1 MRLLLSRPLFAT
13 LIMSLLSPS
22 LAFLATPSLR
32 LPMQARATAALRTTA
47 TPRRFRAA
55 TLRTPAVMMSTKEA
69 SPSLERFNA
78 LREKLATSN
87 LDAFLVLSGDA
98 HNSEM
103 PAASDKRLK
112 AISGFSGSAG
122 SALIA
127 AEGVDLALE
136 DAPGGGLVVTDGR
149 YTIQAAQELD
159 SSAWGIRITGTGA
172 PSMPG
177 YVASA
182 LGTGS
187 KRVGVDA
194 ATLPLQALSDLEKAL
209 GDHKLIPIPTSEN
222 PLDVVWEGRP
232 APPMAPAYV
241 HAEEYAGSSVA
252 DKVGTLRKDMEDAG
266 AGAYVASDL
275 MEVCWL
281 LNIRGA
287 DVDNTPVCMS
297 FAVVTRD
304 EVRLYV
310 ERSKVEG
317 GEVEA
322 HLAASGVTV
331 HDYHDVYG
339 DVKTLA
345 GEGLKFW
352 LDPGT
357 SSVATKQAAGDA
369 ALVKASPI
377 AVPKARK
384 NTKEMEGMQKA
395 HVRDGAAMAR
405 TLSWLEAAV
414 EGGEEVWELDLCAK
428 TESLR
433 AQDPKFKMLSFD
445 TISAS
450 GPNGAITHYRACE
463 ESNRRLCPEELFLM
477 DSGAQYLDGTT
488 DVTRTMSFMKDPP
501 REHIESCTAVLKGH
515 ILLASASFP
524 PGTTGY
530 QLDVLARAPL
540 WKLGMDYA
548 HGTGHG
554 VGASLGV
561 HEGPFSISPR
571 PGNMTPLEEGMISS
585 IEPGYYVADQYG
597 IRIENLVRVVEEEF
611 PGKMHKKVLR
621 FEPLTLIPWQ
631 RRLIDVSMLNNEE
644 IDYINNYHSRV
655 WDEVSPLLQ
664 GEGDEKALAWLKA
677 NTAPLAA

>member
-1 MRLLLSRPLFAT
+1 M
-13 LIMSLLSPS
+13 
-22 LAFLATPSLR
+22 
-32 LPMQARATAALRTTA
+32 
-47 TPRRFRAA
+47 
-55 TLRTPAVMMSTKEA
+55 PAVSMSTKAA
-69 SPSLERFNA
+69 SPSLERYKS
-78 LREKLATSN
+78 LREKLASAD

-103 PAASDKRLK
+103 PSARDKRLK

-136 DAPGGGLVVTDGR
+136 DAQGGLVVTDGR

-172 PSMPG
+172 PTMSG
-177 YVASA
+177 YVATA
-182 LGTGS
+182 LGGGS

-194 ATLPLQALSDLEKAL
+194 STLPIQSLDDLQKAL
-209 GDHKLIPIPTSEN
+209 GDHKLVPIPTADN
-222 PLDVVWEGRP
+222 PLDEVWEGRP
-232 APPMAPAYV
+232 NPPTAPAYV
-241 HAEEYAGSSVA
+241 HPVEYAG
-252 DKVGTLRKDMEDAG
+252 VGVTEKIATLRKQLNDAG
-266 AGAYVASDL
+266 ASAYVASDL

-297 FAVVTRD
+297 FAVVT
-304 EVRLYV
+304 EEQVRLYIDTA
-310 ERSKVEG
+310 KVSSE
-317 GEVEA
+317 EVDG
-322 HLAASGVTV
+322 HLKASGVTV
-331 HDYHDVYG
+331 HDYHEVYA
-339 DVKTLA
+339 DVKELA
-345 GEGLKFW
+345 ADGVKFW

-357 SSVATKQAAGDA
+357 TSVAIKQAAGEGA
-369 ALVKASPI
+369 VVKASPV

-384 NTKEMEGMQKA
+384 NDKEMQGMQEA

-414 EGGEEVWELDLCAK
+414 EGGEDISELDLCAK

-450 GPNGAITHYRACE
+450 GPNGAITHYRVTE
-463 ESNRRLCPEELFLM
+463 ETNRKLCPDELFLM
-477 DSGAQYLDGTT
+477 DSGAQYTDGTT
-488 DVTRTMSFMKDPP
+488 DVTRTMSFMKSPP
-501 REHIESCTAVLKGH
+501 AEHIASCTAVLKGH

-571 PGNMTPLEEGMISS
+571 PGNMTPLEEGMVSS

-611 PGKMHKKVLR
+611 PGKMHQKVLS
-621 FEPLTLIPWQ
+621 FQPLTLIPWQ
-631 RRLIDVSMLNNEE
+631 KRLIDATMLNNEE
-644 IDYINNYHSRV
+644 IDYINAYHQRV

-664 GEGDEKALAWLKA
+664 GKGDEKALAWLKDS
-677 NTAPLAA
+677 TSPLKA

>member
-1 MRLLLSRPLFAT
+1 M
-13 LIMSLLSPS
+13 
-22 LAFLATPSLR
+22 
-32 LPMQARATAALRTTA
+32 
-47 TPRRFRAA
+47 
-55 TLRTPAVMMSTKEA
+55 PAVMMSTKTA
-69 SPSLERFNA
+69 SPSLKRFKA
-78 LREKLATSN
+78 LRDKLASSN

-103 PAASDKRLK
+103 PAKSDMRLK

-136 DAPGGGLVVTDGR
+136 DASVGGLVVTDGR
-149 YTIQAAQELD
+149 YTIQAAKELD
-159 SSAWGIRITGTGA
+159 TESWGIRITGTGA
-172 PSMPG
+172 PSMAG

-182 LGTGS
+182 LGEGS

-194 ATLPLQALSDLEKAL
+194 STLPLQSLIDLEKAL
-209 GDHKLIPIPTSEN
+209 GKHELVPIPTADN
-222 PLDVVWEGRP
+222 PLDEVWDGRP
-232 APPMAPAYV
+232 APPKEPAYV
-241 HAEEYAGSSVA
+241 HVEEYAGISVA
-252 DKVGTLRKDMEDAG
+252 DKVASLRSAMEESG
-266 AGAYVASDL
+266 ADAYVASDL

-281 LNIRGA
+281 LNIRGG
-287 DVDNTPVCMS
+287 DIDNTPVCMS
-297 FAVVTRD
+297 FAIVTRD
-304 EVRLYV
+304 EVRLYID
-310 ERSKVEG
+310 EGKVSG
-317 GEVEA
+317 GKVA
-322 HLAASGVTV
+322 GHLEESGVGV
-331 HDYHDVYG
+331 FSYHGVYDDVRE
-339 DVKTLA
+339 LA
-345 GEGLKFW
+345 GGGLKFW

-357 SSVATKQAAGDA
+357 TSVATKQAAGEA
-369 ALVKASPI
+369 AVVKASPI

-384 NTKEMEGMQKA
+384 NAREMEGMQRA

-414 EGGEEVWELDLCAK
+414 EGGDEVWELDLCAK
-428 TESLR
+428 TEALR

-450 GPNGAITHYRACE
+450 GPNGAITHYRVSE

-501 REHIESCTAVLKGH
+501 REHVESCTAVLKGH

-530 QLDVLARAPL
+530 QLDTLARAPL

-571 PGNMTPLEEGMISS
+571 AGNTTPLEEGMISS
-585 IEPGYYVADQYG
+585 IEPGYYVTDKYG
-597 IRIENLVRVVEEEF
+597 IRIENLVRVVEKEF
-611 PGKMHKKVLR
+611 PGKMHQKVLS

-631 RRLIDVSMLNNEE
+631 RRLIDVSMLNSEE
-644 IDYINNYHSRV
+644 VDYINAYHSRV

-677 NTAPLAA
+677 NTAPLDA